1 MREVI
6 RIQNRPDGR
15 VDVLNLMEGGDDAIV
30 LVRGLE
36 PNKSLDLVIN
46 TQTSV
51 SVDDVVELEVLK
63 KMQGGCKGEKFP
75 VSVMFHPQ
83 SINKGIYSTSFS
95 ITLDYNTGDCP
106 EVLLILN
113 DEHCLIEIV
122 EALCDA
128 CSNNITTP
136 IYLDTAQNFRMELAG
151 VGRWRLTYKDT
162 YGNLHYYIFSN
173 KLIVNEWARLKGVH

>member
-1 MREVI
+1 MKEII

-15 VDVLNLMEGGDDAIV
+15 VDVLNLMEGGDQAIV

-51 SVDDVVELEVLK
+51 SIDDVVELDVLK
-63 KMQGGCKGEKFP
+63 RMQGGCKGEKFP
-75 VSVMFHPQ
+75 VRVMFHPQ
-83 SINKGIYSTSFS
+83 SINKGIYSTAFS
-95 ITLDYNTGDCP
+95 ITLDCDDSTDP
-106 EVLLILN
+106 EVLLVLS
-113 DEHCLIEIV
+113 DDYTLIEII

-151 VGRWRLTYKDT
+151 ASRWRLTYTDT
-162 YGNLHYYIFSN
+162 YGNLHYYIFPN
-173 KLIVNEWARLKGVH
+173 ELIVNEWARLKGVH